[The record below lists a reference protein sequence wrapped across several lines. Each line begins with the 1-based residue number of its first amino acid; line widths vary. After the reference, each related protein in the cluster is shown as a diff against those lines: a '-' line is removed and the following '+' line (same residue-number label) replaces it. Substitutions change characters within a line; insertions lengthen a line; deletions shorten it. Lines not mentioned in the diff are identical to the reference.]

1 MILAVSP
8 LSPAANHSNIPFAVT
23 LNFSFLVNR
32 VLLIK
37 HGLVVVYLVDIGGNV
52 VPKEPLKSEF
62 IQYAGSN
69 AAK

>member
-1 MILAVSP
+1 
-8 LSPAANHSNIPFAVT
+8 
-23 LNFSFLVNR
+23 VNR